1 MISANIH
8 NNLRTK
14 MTKYFYT
21 SLSLLLSFTLLSQEI
36 DESFIASLP
45 DDLRQDF
52 LSQSLSQEEVDFNYR
67 NPDTRVLK
75 LEEALREAER
85 SLNVIRSDISP
96 ADRGKLE
103 RFGDRF
109 FKTYQSTFLP
119 INEPNVNNEYV
130 LDSGDIITLQLVGR
144 ENEIEDLR
152 INRDGS
158 INIPSVGNVLIAG
171 LTYSQAVDII
181 QKRVQQAYAGIDAY
195 ITLSDLRDMNVLIV
209 GNVFSPGMY
218 TLSGGSSPMALIYAA
233 GGINDQGSFRYISHK
248 RNNELLQNIDLY
260 QVFINGNL
268 NFKHQL
274 RSGDVIVVHPKL
286 SEVRLSGAFANQAIY
301 EINSDE
307 NLSDL
312 LEMAGARTANTS
324 ENIIVERLSGG
335 TSKKL
340 SIPKDQASNT
350 KLFDADSIELLA
362 IEPIFNKAKVIEI
375 TGEVKIPGFYTV
387 SDDMK
392 LSDLLSMAGLYT
404 ENAYPLAGV
413 FTRESVKDLE
423 KVAND
428 KGYNELIRYLVS
440 SPGFAASG
448 GAGGA
453 AGVISFLS
461 LLKQYQPTGR
471 IVTEF
476 EPSKLEKEPKLD
488 RVLEDKDRIHIPAFM
503 PEVFVFGEV
512 MNPGAIIYQETFEP
526 YDYINRAGSFSRVA
540 DESRMILISPNGE
553 STILTSGLKS
563 VFKEKHN
570 ILPGSVIYVPRL
582 IGRVDGINL
591 AASVAPIISSF
602 ALSIASL
609 NSINN

>member
-1 MISANIH
+1 
-8 NNLRTK
+8 

-392 LSDLLSMAGLYT
+392 LSDLLLMAGVYT

-413 FTRESVKDLE
+413 FTRESVRDLE
-423 KVAND
+423 KSC
-428 KGYNELIRYLVS
+428 K
-440 SPGFAASG
+440 
-448 GAGGA
+448 
-453 AGVISFLS
+453 
-461 LLKQYQPTGR
+461 
-471 IVTEF
+471 
-476 EPSKLEKEPKLD
+476 
-488 RVLEDKDRIHIPAFM
+488 
-503 PEVFVFGEV
+503 
-512 MNPGAIIYQETFEP
+512 
-526 YDYINRAGSFSRVA
+526 
-540 DESRMILISPNGE
+540 
-553 STILTSGLKS
+553 
-563 VFKEKHN
+563 
-570 ILPGSVIYVPRL
+570 
-582 IGRVDGINL
+582 
-591 AASVAPIISSF
+591 
-602 ALSIASL
+602 
-609 NSINN
+609 